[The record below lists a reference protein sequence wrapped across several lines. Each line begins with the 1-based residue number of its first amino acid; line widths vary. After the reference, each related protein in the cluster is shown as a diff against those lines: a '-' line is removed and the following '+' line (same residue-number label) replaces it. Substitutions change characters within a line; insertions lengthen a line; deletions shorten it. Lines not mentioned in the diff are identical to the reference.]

1 MKTIWIRQSDRA
13 FAEWLSLR
21 EKVLRLPLGLSYS
34 ADDLREEVDDR
45 HLLSYLDGK
54 LAGGLA
60 VREVGDDGRVWK
72 VRQVAVA
79 PELQGKGIGR
89 KLMLAVEEK
98 AREEGVCELVLHSRG
113 ELVPFYE
120 AIGFCAEGEPF
131 VEVGIPHRRMRKRLS

>member
-1 MKTIWIRQSDRA
+1 MKTIWIRQSDEA

-34 ADDLREEVDDR
+34 ADDLREEADDR

-54 LAGGLA
+54 LAGGLV
-60 VREVGDDGRVWK
+60 VREVGDDGLAWK

-98 AREEGVCELVLHSRG
+98 AREEANL
-113 ELVPFYE
+113 E
-120 AIGFCAEGEPF
+120 AMLA
-131 VEVGIPHRRMRKRLS
+131 RTS